1 MPKTNKEK
9 TPKGRFKAGDRI
21 LPVDFV
27 RTDGTVAQWVYSPKD
42 EYLTVIDVEPDM
54 KSTGGHDVLRVRV
67 NGSVSTFSELW
78 FVSAENVW
86 PKPKP
91 HNNTSPW
98 LNSEAYKAANKGSL
112 SESYEDG
119 YDPEAAALADT
130 ASLSDNGLANM
141 GSLQSV
147 IDETKEFAEWKK
159 WKAAQAASKPSEEFT
174 GRLFR
179 GRE

>member
-1 MPKTNKEK
+1 MRHT
-9 TPKGRFKAGDRI
+9 
-21 LPVDFV
+21 
-27 RTDGTVAQWVYSPKD
+27 RTIPALIAP
-42 EYLTVIDVEPDM
+42 I
-54 KSTGGHDVLRVRV
+54 
-67 NGSVSTFSELW
+67 
-78 FVSAENVW
+78 
-86 PKPKP
+86 
-91 HNNTSPW
+91 
-98 LNSEAYKAANKGSL
+98 
-112 SESYEDG
+112 
-119 YDPEAAALADT
+119 PEEFYAALADT

>member
-27 RTDGTVAQWVYSPKD
+27 RTDGTVAQWVCSPKD
-42 EYLTVIDVEPDM
+42 EYLTVIDVSAMRAGD
-54 KSTGGHDVLRVRV
+54 GYDLRVRV
-67 NGSVSTFSELW
+67 NGEVRTFSELW

-86 PKPKP
+86 PKPRP

-179 GRE
+179 GRD

>member
-42 EYLTVIDVEPDM
+42 EYLTVIDVSAM
-54 KSTGGHDVLRVRV
+54 KSADGYDLLRVRV
-67 NGSVSTFSELW
+67 NGEVNTVNELW

-98 LNSEAYKAANKGSL
+98 MNSDTYKAANKGSL

-159 WKAAQAASKPSEEFT
+159 WKVAQAASKPSEEFT